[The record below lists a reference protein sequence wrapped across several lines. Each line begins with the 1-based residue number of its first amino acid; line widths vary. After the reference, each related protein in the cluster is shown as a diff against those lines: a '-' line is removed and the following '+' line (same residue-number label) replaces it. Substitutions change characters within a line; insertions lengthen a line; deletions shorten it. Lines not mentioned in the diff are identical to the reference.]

1 MPNTQKKASP
11 TARALPCGLGG
22 RTNPSRQWS
31 LRTLLRKREE
41 VEDPVLDARLG
52 VRRTPGLHFQLPS
65 ALIDG

>member
-11 TARALPCGLGG
+11 TARASLCGLGG
-22 RTNPSRQWS
+22 RTSPSRQWS

-52 VRRTPGLHFQLPS
+52 VRQTPGLHFQPPS